1 MIVRAARISLGLLAL
16 AWAGCKADGT
26 PAPADSTASP
36 AADPDSSPPPAN
48 EAAGET
54 APANAEVLA
63 AASPK
68 PEPAADAPAV
78 PAAPE
83 TPPPPPTPRKVL
95 ILGDSLAATGFGAL
109 LEKRL
114 DAHPDVEC
122 FRKAKSA
129 SGLARPDFYD
139 WIAEGKKQAD
149 LREPD
154 LVVVIMGG
162 NDGQDITKR
171 PKSGDKRVAW
181 DTDAWKAAYRERIDA
196 FLAGVVAPGRK
207 LLWLGLPKMGM
218 RSLETKLETIRA
230 VQREAIDALG
240 EIGTYLDTV
249 PFVTDEEGELLMNA
263 KVGTSKKAQ
272 AIRADDRIHFTMS
285 GSEYFAEKVYPE
297 VLGALGMADA
307 PAK

>member
-1 MIVRAARISLGLLAL
+1 MIARAARVSLGLLAL
-16 AWAGCKADGT
+16 AWAGCKADGA

-36 AADPDSSPPPAN
+36 AVPDPQSPSTAEP
-48 EAAGET
+48 AAGET
-54 APANAEVLA
+54 APAGAEVLA
-63 AASPK
+63 AASPT
-68 PEPAADAPAV
+68 PEPAMVAPAV
-78 PAAPE
+78 PTPE

-95 ILGDSLAATGFGAL
+95 LLGDSLAATGFGAL

-114 DAHPDVEC
+114 DGHPDVEC

-171 PKSGDKRVAW
+171 PKSGDKRVGW
-181 DTDAWKAAYRERIDA
+181 DTDEWKAAYRARIDA
-196 FLAGVVAPGRK
+196 FLAGVTAPGRK
-207 LLWLGLPKMGM
+207 VLWLGLPKMGM

-230 VQREAIDALG
+230 VQQEAIAALG
-240 EIGTYLDTV
+240 ESATYLDTI

-263 KVGTSKKAQ
+263 KVGSSKKAQ
-272 AIRADDRIHFTMS
+272 AIRAEDRIHFTMS
-285 GSEYFAEKVYPE
+285 GSEYFAEKIYPE
-297 VLGALGMADA
+297 VLGALGVADA